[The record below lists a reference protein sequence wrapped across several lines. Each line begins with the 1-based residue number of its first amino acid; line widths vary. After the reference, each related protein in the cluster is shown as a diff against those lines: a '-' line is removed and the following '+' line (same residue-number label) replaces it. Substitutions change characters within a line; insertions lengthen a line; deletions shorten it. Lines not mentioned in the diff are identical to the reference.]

1 MYKGKFD
8 QKARQSTVSTQELL
22 AQRNAEAERLKARAA
37 QKSASQ
43 RQKATME
50 SMERPNA
57 PQPRNTERHVPAA
70 QSPRRPAS
78 EPQAPAVKKG
88 PRLGGL
94 IFYTLY
100 FLFILVFFVAVFFGM
115 QWLNGWLID
124 YQAAQPDVKAEQVYQ
139 QLFANPDWENL
150 YVASGAQDSPFEG
163 KEQFVDYMNAKVDAA
178 NLTYLETSAGLSN
191 DKKYVVRNGSE
202 KIATFTLKDHNQ
214 KETGNTGLLSTEI
227 PDWQLGGVELF
238 FEREGTYR
246 IEKME
251 SHRALLNGVEVSD
264 DYTIQI
270 ATTKADSY
278 LPLGTTGVRKGLQ
291 EINGLMAKPTVEIYD
306 AMGNPM
312 EVTYDETT
320 QTFTEGTVS
329 QTIGVEEKTA
339 ALGAAESYCKWM
351 IEELT
356 DRATLAKYYE
366 PTSEAYKRIAKL
378 GHYDLWAQDNN
389 GFEFLNEEVTN
400 YVRYSDTLF
409 SCRVTL
415 EMKVN
420 VKIDGS
426 VKTIPYAQSLFFTKD
441 SGSWLCY
448 DSTNEDVSQP
458 VGKVR
463 LTFMQGQT
471 QLVSDFF
478 DTNSKQI
485 ITPLITPPQGQV
497 FAGWVR
503 EDVNDQGQK
512 VLTLVFQ
519 PDSSGTVDIP
529 EGTTLTPMTLYA
541 HFEDANAAQETVPE
555 TTLAG

>member
-22 AQRNAEAERLKARAA
+22 AQRNAEAERLQARAA

-57 PQPRNTERHVPAA
+57 PQPRNTERRVPAA

-78 EPQAPAVKKG
+78 EPHTPAVKKG

-214 KETGNTGLLSTEI
+214 KEAGNAGLLSAEI

-278 LPLGTTGVRKGLQ
+278 LPLGTTGVRKCLQ

-329 QTIGVEEKTA
+329 QTMGVEEKTA

-471 QLVSDFF
+471 QLVSDVF

-485 ITPLITPPQGQV
+485 ITPPQGQV

>member
-214 KETGNTGLLSTEI
+214 KEAGNTGLLSAEI

-278 LPLGTTGVRKGLQ
+278 LPLGTTGVRKCLQ

-519 PDSSGTVDIP
+519 PDSSGTVGIP
-529 EGTTLTPMTLYA
+529 EGTSLTPMTLYA

-555 TTLAG
+555 ATLAG

>member
-214 KETGNTGLLSTEI
+214 KEAGNTGLLSAEI

-278 LPLGTTGVRKGLQ
+278 LPLGTTGVRKCLQ

>member
-1 MYKGKFD
+1 
-8 QKARQSTVSTQELL
+8 
-22 AQRNAEAERLKARAA
+22 
-37 QKSASQ
+37 
-43 RQKATME
+43 
-50 SMERPNA
+50 
-57 PQPRNTERHVPAA
+57 
-70 QSPRRPAS
+70 
-78 EPQAPAVKKG
+78 
-88 PRLGGL
+88 
-94 IFYTLY
+94 
-100 FLFILVFFVAVFFGM
+100 
-115 QWLNGWLID
+115 
-124 YQAAQPDVKAEQVYQ
+124 
-139 QLFANPDWENL
+139 
-150 YVASGAQDSPFEG
+150 
-163 KEQFVDYMNAKVDAA
+163 
-178 NLTYLETSAGLSN
+178 
-191 DKKYVVRNGSE
+191 
-202 KIATFTLKDHNQ
+202 
-214 KETGNTGLLSTEI
+214 
-227 PDWQLGGVELF
+227 
-238 FEREGTYR
+238 
-246 IEKME
+246 
-251 SHRALLNGVEVSD
+251 
-264 DYTIQI
+264 
-270 ATTKADSY
+270 
-278 LPLGTTGVRKGLQ
+278 
-291 EINGLMAKPTVEIYD
+291 MAKPTVEIYD

-512 VLTLVFQ
+512 VLTLIFQ

>member
-22 AQRNAEAERLKARAA
+22 AQRNAEAERLQARAS

-57 PQPRNTERHVPAA
+57 PQPRNTERRVPAA

-78 EPQAPAVKKG
+78 EPQTPAVKKG

-214 KETGNTGLLSTEI
+214 KEAGNAGLLSAEI

-278 LPLGTTGVRKGLQ
+278 LPLGTTGVRKCLQ

>member
-278 LPLGTTGVRKGLQ
+278 LPLGTTGVRKCLQ

-529 EGTTLTPMTLYA
+529 EGPTLTPMTLYA
-541 HFEDANAAQETVPE
+541 HFDDANAAQETVPE
-555 TTLAG
+555 TAPVG

>member
-278 LPLGTTGVRKGLQ
+278 LPLGTTGVRKCLQ

>member
-1 MYKGKFD
+1 
-8 QKARQSTVSTQELL
+8 
-22 AQRNAEAERLKARAA
+22 
-37 QKSASQ
+37 
-43 RQKATME
+43 ME

-214 KETGNTGLLSTEI
+214 KEAGNTGLLSAEI

-278 LPLGTTGVRKGLQ
+278 LPLGTTGVRKCLQ

-519 PDSSGTVDIP
+519 PDSSGTVGIP
-529 EGTTLTPMTLYA
+529 EGTSLTPMTLYA

-555 TTLAG
+555 TAPVG

>member
-278 LPLGTTGVRKGLQ
+278 LPLGTTGVRKCLQ
-291 EINGLMAKPTVEIYD
+291 QINGLMAKPTVEIYD

-519 PDSSGTVDIP
+519 PDSSGTVGIP
-529 EGTTLTPMTLYA
+529 EGTSLTPMTLYA

-555 TTLAG
+555 TAPVG

>member
-238 FEREGTYR
+238 FRQYGGVPQGTR
-246 IEKME
+246 CVCIGPVTA
-251 SHRALLNGVEVSD
+251 RALERHTAEPYLLAEDISAAGLLNA
-264 DYTIQI
+264 IL
-270 ATTKADSY
+270 K
-278 LPLGTTGVRKGLQ
+278 
-291 EINGLMAKPTVEIYD
+291 
-306 AMGNPM
+306 
-312 EVTYDETT
+312 
-320 QTFTEGTVS
+320 
-329 QTIGVEEKTA
+329 
-339 ALGAAESYCKWM
+339 
-351 IEELT
+351 
-356 DRATLAKYYE
+356 DRA
-366 PTSEAYKRIAKL
+366 
-378 GHYDLWAQDNN
+378 
-389 GFEFLNEEVTN
+389 
-400 YVRYSDTLF
+400 
-409 SCRVTL
+409 
-415 EMKVN
+415 
-420 VKIDGS
+420 
-426 VKTIPYAQSLFFTKD
+426 
-441 SGSWLCY
+441 
-448 DSTNEDVSQP
+448 
-458 VGKVR
+458 
-463 LTFMQGQT
+463 
-471 QLVSDFF
+471 
-478 DTNSKQI
+478 
-485 ITPLITPPQGQV
+485 
-497 FAGWVR
+497 
-503 EDVNDQGQK
+503 
-512 VLTLVFQ
+512 
-519 PDSSGTVDIP
+519 
-529 EGTTLTPMTLYA
+529 
-541 HFEDANAAQETVPE
+541 
-555 TTLAG
+555 

>member
-22 AQRNAEAERLKARAA
+22 AQRNAEAERLKKARAA
-37 QKSASQ
+37 QKSAAPRGKS
-43 RQKATME
+43 TME

-57 PQPRNTERHVPAA
+57 PQRRAAA
-70 QSPRRPAS
+70 QPQRTPAP
-78 EPQAPAVKKG
+78 EPQTAPAKKG
-88 PRLGGL
+88 PRLGTL

-124 YQAAQPDVKAEQVYQ
+124 YQAAQPDVKAEQVFQ

-163 KEQFVDYMNAKVDAA
+163 KSQFVDYMNSKVDPSQ
-178 NLTYLETSAGLSN
+178 LTYLETSAGLSGG
-191 DKKYVVRNGSE
+191 KKYVVRMGSE
-202 KIATFTLKDHNQ
+202 KIATFTLTDM
-214 KETGNTGLLSTEI
+214 NTQDEDSLTRI
-227 PDWQLGGVELF
+227 PDWQRGAVELF

-278 LPLGTTGVRKGLQ
+278 LPVGTTGARKCLQ
-291 EINGLMAKPTVEIYD
+291 QIDGLMSKPTVEIYD

-312 EVTYDETT
+312 EVTYDEAT

-329 QTIGVEEKTA
+329 QSIGVEEKTA

-351 IEELT
+351 ISELT
-356 DRATLAKYYE
+356 DRATLGKFYDPAGD
-366 PTSEAYKRIAKL
+366 AYQLIVKFNKAN
-378 GHYDLWAQDNN
+378 LWTQDNT
-389 GFEFLNEEVTN
+389 GYQFENENVTD

-415 EMKVN
+415 DLKVN

-426 VKTIPYAQSLFFTKD
+426 VKTFNYAQSLFFSKSD
-441 SGSWLCY
+441 SGKWLCY
-448 DSTNEDVSQP
+448 QSTNEDVSQP

-463 LTFMQGQT
+463 LTFMQGDT
-471 QLVSDFF
+471 KLVSDFF
-478 DTNSKQI
+478 DTSSKQI
-485 ITPLITPPQGQV
+485 ITPLITPPEGQV

-503 EDVNDQGQK
+503 EDVDDSGRK

-529 EGTTLTPMTLYA
+529 EGTSLTPMTLYA
-541 HFEDANAAQETVPE
+541 LFEDAAAAQETVPE

>member
-278 LPLGTTGVRKGLQ
+278 LPLGTTGVRKCLQ

-519 PDSSGTVDIP
+519 PDSSGTVGIP
-529 EGTTLTPMTLYA
+529 EGTSLTPMTLYA

>member
-22 AQRNAEAERLKARAA
+22 AQRNAEAERLKKARAA
-37 QKSASQ
+37 QKAASP
-43 RQKATME
+43 RQKTTME

-57 PQPRNTERHVPAA
+57 PQSRTAEQRRTPGA
-70 QSPRRPAS
+70 QSPRRPVP
-78 EPQAPAVKKG
+78 EPQAAVVKKG

-100 FLFILVFFVAVFFGM
+100 FLFILIFFVAVFFGM

-124 YQAAQPDVKAEQVYQ
+124 YQAAQPDVKAEQVFQ

-163 KEQFVDYMNAKVDAA
+163 KEQFVDYMNSKVDPSQ
-178 NLTYLETSAGLSN
+178 LTYLETSAGLSGG
-191 DKKYVVRNGSE
+191 KKYVVRMGSE
-202 KIATFTLKDHNQ
+202 KIATFTLTDR
-214 KETGNTGLLSTEI
+214 NTQEEDSITRI
-227 PDWQLGGVELF
+227 PDWQCGDVELF

-246 IEKME
+246 IEKTE

-278 LPLGTTGVRKGLQ
+278 LPVGTTGARKCLQ
-291 EINGLMAKPTVEIYD
+291 EIDGLMAKPTVEIYD

-312 EVTYDETT
+312 EVTYDEAT

-329 QTIGVEEKTA
+329 QSIGVEEKTA

-351 IEELT
+351 ISELT
-356 DRATLAKYYE
+356 DRATLGQYYD
-366 PTSEAYKRIAKL
+366 PAGDAYQLIVKFNKSN
-378 GHYDLWAQDNN
+378 LWTQDNT
-389 GFEFLNEEVTN
+389 GYQFENETVTD

-415 EMKVN
+415 DLKVN

-426 VKTIPYAQSLFFTKD
+426 VKTFTYAQSLFFSKSD
-441 SGSWLCY
+441 SGKWLCY
-448 DSTNEDVSQP
+448 QSTNEDVSQP

-463 LTFMQGQT
+463 LTFMQGET
-471 QLVSDFF
+471 KLVSDFF
-478 DTNSKQI
+478 DTSSKQI
-485 ITPLITPPQGQV
+485 ITPLITPPEGQV

-503 EDVNDQGQK
+503 EDEDAEGRR

-519 PDSSGTVDIP
+519 PDSSGTVDIS
-529 EGTTLTPMTLYA
+529 EGTSLVPMTLYA
-541 HFEDANAAQETVPE
+541 LFEDAATAQETVPE
-555 TTLAG
+555 TALVG

>member
-278 LPLGTTGVRKGLQ
+278 LPLGTTGVRKCLQ
-291 EINGLMAKPTVEIYD
+291 QINGLMAKPTVEIYD

-555 TTLAG
+555 TALVG